1 MTMTKKYAIGA
12 DTGGSHISVIAMDL
26 EKGDIFDCCYSNSNV
41 DNKGSADEI
50 LDAWKKA
57 IEKSIAGIDR
67 DQLAGIGIA
76 MPGPF
81 DYANGIALFT
91 SAVNKYENLYG
102 INIGERLK
110 QLLHLPD
117 DVFIRFMNDATSF
130 AIGDAWKGKSCQA
143 RKSISITLGTGFGAA
158 FIDSGIPVLE
168 RDDVPETGCLYY
180 IPYKESIANDYFC
193 TGWFVNRYN
202 EKTCMKLPGVK
213 EIAFEALNNPE
224 VNGIFEEFGSALGEF
239 LVPYIQKFNADC
251 LVIGGNINKA
261 YNLFGPAFSAKLK
274 SRNVN
279 ICVELSE
286 QMETSAMI
294 GSARLIN
301 EDFWEKVKPLLPLM

>member
-1 MTMTKKYAIGA
+1 MKKKYAIGA

-26 EKGDIFDCCYSNSNV
+26 EKEVIFDCCYSNSNV
-41 DNKGSADEI
+41 DNKASAEEI
-50 LDAWKKA
+50 LDIWKTA
-57 IEKSIAGIDR
+57 IEKSIAGIDK

-102 INIGERLK
+102 INIGDRLR
-110 QLLHLPD
+110 QLLDLPD
-117 DVFIRFMNDATSF
+117 DVSIRFMNDATSF

-143 RKSISITLGTGFGAA
+143 KKSISITLGTGFGAA
-158 FIDSGIPVLE
+158 FIESGIPVLE
-168 RDDVPETGCLYY
+168 RDDVPEMGCLYY

-193 TGWFVNRYN
+193 TGWFVKSYTN
-202 EKTCMKLPGVK
+202 KTGKTLTGVK
-213 EIAFEALNNPE
+213 EIAAEALTNPE
-224 VNGIFEEFGSALGEF
+224 VNEIFVEFGAALGEF
-239 LVPYIQKFNADC
+239 LAPFIQNFNADC
-251 LVIGGNINKA
+251 LVIGGNINRA
-261 YNLFGPAFSAKLK
+261 YHLFGPAFSSTLK
-274 SRNVN
+274 SINID

-294 GSARLIN
+294 GSARLID
-301 EDFWEKVKPLLPLM
+301 EDFWGKVKPLLPLM